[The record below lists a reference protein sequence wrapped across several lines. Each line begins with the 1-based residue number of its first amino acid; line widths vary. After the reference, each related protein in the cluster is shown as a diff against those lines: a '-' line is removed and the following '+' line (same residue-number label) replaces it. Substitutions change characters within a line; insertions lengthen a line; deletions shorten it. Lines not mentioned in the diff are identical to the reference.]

1 MRSHPVIRSFQ
12 HEADDGLDRTTE
24 ESNNIAGQQDRVF
37 ELLTNVALCI
47 GDCFML
53 CEKEALDERESL
65 DAARRHLVALWVKSY
80 KGLAHSQQDQ
90 NIFTATVV

>member
-1 MRSHPVIRSFQ
+1 
-12 HEADDGLDRTTE
+12 
-24 ESNNIAGQQDRVF
+24 
-37 ELLTNVALCI
+37 
-47 GDCFML
+47 ML